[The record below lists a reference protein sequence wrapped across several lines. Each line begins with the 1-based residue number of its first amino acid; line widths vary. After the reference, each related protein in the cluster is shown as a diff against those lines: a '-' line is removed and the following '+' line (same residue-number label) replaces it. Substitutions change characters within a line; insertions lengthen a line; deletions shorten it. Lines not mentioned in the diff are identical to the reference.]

1 MELLDSLIFVLV
13 VGAFVVG
20 FPVLLLAQTIIA
32 FGWGAIPL
40 IALSVGA
47 GAVSYTHLTL
57 PTNREV

>member
-1 MELLDSLIFVLV
+1 MEFLDSLIFVLV

-40 IALSVGA
+40 NALSVGA
-47 GAVSYTHLTL
+47 GVFIWRVLRDVERTC
-57 PTNREV
+57 

>member
-47 GAVSYTHLTL
+47 GVFIWHVLRRVERTC
-57 PTNREV
+57 

>member
-20 FPVLLLAQTIIA
+20 FPVLLLAQTVIA

-40 IALSVGA
+40 IALSVGV
-47 GAVSYTHLTL
+47 GVFIWHVLRRVERTC
-57 PTNREV
+57 